1 MWGAVDTERC
11 QWRRDVLGAYGVNP
25 DALEGVSQRSCMVG
39 EGTGSDAGRNRYI
52 VYRRC
57 SMGRM

>member
-25 DALEGVSQRSCMVG
+25 DALEGVSQRSCMVRG
-39 EGTGSDAGRNRYI
+39 LAVMLEEIDI
-52 VYRRC
+52 
-57 SMGRM
+57 